1 MNIVLV
7 EERAGKEYTFAKDL
21 VVFGRDANE
30 CDIAF
35 DSAQHPM
42 VSRKHAEIRFHAGTW
57 LIVDLGSSYGTFL
70 NGQKLTQPMPIAVGS
85 GLQFGVDG
93 PVFRVI
99 WFEPSGAPA
108 QAAARQETAVKPVA
122 PVQST

>member
-7 EERAGKEYTFAKDL
+7 EERAGKEYTFSKD
-21 VVFGRDANE
+21 VVAFGRDANE

-35 DSAQHPM
+35 DSTQHPM
-42 VSRKHAEIRFHAGTW
+42 VSRKHAEVRCHNGVW
-57 LIVDLGSSYGTFL
+57 LIVDLGSSYGTYL
-70 NGQKLTQPMPIAVGS
+70 NGQRLAQPTPITVGS

-99 WFEPSGAPA
+99 WFEPS
-108 QAAARQETAVKPVA
+108 
-122 PVQST
+122 VQSAAPSGGSRRRGR